1 MKLNLVNEEIKAA
14 DTDIKSAKYGIRGKI
29 YKQYINVKGI
39 RADLY
44 EALETKKDDPK
55 HGSY

>member
-1 MKLNLVNEEIKAA
+1 MKLNLVNEEINVANNVN
-14 DTDIKSAKYGIRGKI
+14 TKYGIRGKI

-44 EALETKKDDPK
+44 KALETKKDDPN
-55 HGSY
+55 HGCY